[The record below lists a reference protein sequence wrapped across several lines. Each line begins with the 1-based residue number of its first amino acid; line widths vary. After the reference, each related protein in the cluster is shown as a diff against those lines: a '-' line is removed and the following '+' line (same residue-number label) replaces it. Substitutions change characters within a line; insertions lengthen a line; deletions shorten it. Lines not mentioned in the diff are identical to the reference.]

1 MLWAVG
7 LLALDQ
13 MVKAWARNAADWTE
27 GRTIQALW
35 PGVFELKLVYNEGV
49 AFGMLQGQG
58 VVLAPIALILAGAAA
73 WYSWKHPDDAK
84 VNHATCSLLI
94 AGALGNLA
102 DRLAMGRVTD
112 MFYIRAI
119 DFPVFNV
126 ADVCITCAGVLL
138 VLTSLRPKP
147 EPAAQPQGE

>member
-1 MLWAVG
+1 MLWSVG

-13 MVKAWARNAADWTE
+13 TVKAWARNAADWTE
-27 GRTIQALW
+27 GRTISALW

-58 VVLAPIALILAGAAA
+58 VLLAPIALVLAGAAV
-73 WYSWKHPDDAK
+73 WYSLKHPDDPP
-84 VNHATCSLLI
+84 VNHATCSLLV
-94 AGALGNLA
+94 AGAIGNLV

-126 ADVCITCAGVLL
+126 ADVCITCAGALL
-138 VLTSLRPKP
+138 VATSLRSR
-147 EPAAQPQGE
+147 PAVQAQGE